1 MELILDTA
9 NLEKIA
15 RAIDLYPISGVTTN
29 PSIFKKENT
38 TDFFGHFKAIRQ
50 LIGFERS
57 LHIQVVGESAQ
68 AILDDAKAIL
78 EKVDKEV
85 YIKIPSTPQGI
96 KAMKILKAQGVHV
109 TATAIYSKL
118 QAHMTVLAGV
128 DYLAPYVNRMDNLD
142 IDPIESMKAM
152 VAFIDQSN
160 AKTKIVAASF
170 KNLTQIN
177 DAINCGV
184 QAITV
189 DPDLIDEIF
198 KFPSLAKAVSDFKS
212 DFESRFGEGAT
223 IASLT

>member
-38 TDFFGHFKAIRQ
+38 TDFFAHFKAIRQ

-57 LHIQVVGESAQ
+57 LHIQVIGESALD
-68 AILDDAKAIL
+68 ILSDAKAIL
-78 EKVDKEV
+78 ENVDKEV

-118 QAHMTVLAGV
+118 QAHMTVMAGV
-128 DYLAPYVNRMDNLD
+128 DYLAPYVNRMNNLD
-142 IDPIESMKAM
+142 IDPVESMKAM
-152 VAFIDQSN
+152 VQFIDNSKSN
-160 AKTKIVAASF
+160 TKVVAASF

-177 DAINCGV
+177 EAINCGV
-184 QAITV
+184 HAITL
-189 DPDLIDEIF
+189 DPALIDEIF
-198 KFPSLAKAVSDFKS
+198 KFPSLAKAVNDFKA
-212 DFESRFGEGAT
+212 DFESLFGEGAT
-223 IASLT
+223 IASLK

>member
-29 PSIFKKENT
+29 PSIFIKENT
-38 TDFFGHFKAIRQ
+38 TDFFAHFKAIRQ

-57 LHIQVVGESAQ
+57 LHIQVIGESALD
-68 AILDDAKAIL
+68 ILSDAKAIL
-78 EKVDKEV
+78 ENVDKEV

-152 VAFIDQSN
+152 VQFISN
-160 AKTKIVAASF
+160 SKSKTKIVAASF
-170 KNLTQIN
+170 KNLAQIN

-189 DPDLIDEIF
+189 DPALIDEIF
-198 KFPSLAKAVSDFKS
+198 KFPSLAKAVNDFKA

-223 IASLT
+223 IASLK

>member
-15 RAIDLYPISGVTTN
+15 YALDLYPISGVTTN
-29 PSIFKKENT
+29 PSIFEKEKT
-38 TDFFGHFKAIRQ
+38 TDFFTHFRAIRQ

-57 LHIQVVGESAQ
+57 LHIQVIGDSAQ
-68 AILDDAKAIL
+68 AILADAKAIL

-85 YIKIPSTPQGI
+85 YIKIPCTPQGI

-118 QAHMTVLAGV
+118 QAHMSVMVGV

-142 IDPIESMKAM
+142 IDPIESMKSM
-152 VAFIDQSN
+152 VQFITQSK
-160 AKTKIVAASF
+160 ASTKVVAASF
-170 KNLTQIN
+170 KNLSQIN
-177 DAINCGV
+177 EAINCGV

-189 DPDLIDEIF
+189 DPSLIDEIF
-198 KFPSLAKAVSDFKS
+198 KFPSLTKAVSDFKH
-212 DFESRFGEGAT
+212 DFESLFGEGAT
-223 IASLT
+223 IATLK